1 MGLSVII
8 ITQDEAHNI
17 GPCLESVSF
26 ADEVVVLDGGSS
38 DRTREIAS
46 EMGARVHI
54 ASDWQGFGVQK
65 NRVLALATQEWVLS
79 LDADERVSPELAAS
93 IAAFVGGNS
102 SRDAYE
108 MSRMTWYCGKFLR
121 HSGTAP
127 DYVLRLFRRGTAR
140 FSDNLVHER
149 LLPDGPVGRLEGK
162 LLHYSFMNFSDVL
175 KKIDGYTTASAKQ
188 ALDDGRTSSVGKAVG
203 RSLWMF
209 FRTYVL
215 KRGFL
220 DGAHGF
226 AMAAS
231 AAQGTY
237 YRYMKIWNGGQEGAK
252 APK

>member
-17 GPCLESVSF
+17 GPCLESVRF

-46 EMGARVHI
+46 EMGAKLHV

-79 LDADERVSPELAAS
+79 LDADERVSPELVAS
-93 IAAFVGGNS
+93 ITAVIGGNAA
-102 SRDAYE
+102 RDAYE
-108 MSRMTWYCGKFLR
+108 MSRLTWYCGRFLR

-140 FSDNLVHER
+140 FSDHLVHER

-162 LLHYSFMNFSDVL
+162 LLHYSFMNFSQVL
-175 KKIDGYTTASAKQ
+175 QKVEAYSTASAKQ
-188 ALDDGRTSSVGKAVG
+188 SLAAGKTASVGKAL
-203 RSLWMF
+203 RHALWAF
-209 FRTYVL
+209 FRTYIL
-215 KRGFL
+215 RAGFL
-220 DGAHGF
+220 DGGHGL
-226 AMAAS
+226 ANAIS
-231 AAQGTY
+231 ISEGTY
-237 YRYMKIWNGGQEGAK
+237 YRYLKIWLGRQGGR
-252 APK
+252 